1 LFGEKTRVIVIE
13 EAMKAKKK
21 IARKTLSAKQ
31 MKKVKGGRVTLDAA
45 KFRVGASTPESI
57 RR

>member
-1 LFGEKTRVIVIE
+1 
-13 EAMKAKKK
+13 MKSTKK

-31 MKKVKGGRVTLDAA
+31 MKKVKGGIG
-45 KFRVGASTPESI
+45 VGATQISKDPLSSTLL